1 MKVRIL
7 RAFIVLVSPVCG
19 LRPRRSA
26 FCFTTKLPEKL
37 FFKIG
42 EVAEVAGVKTSVLR
56 FWESEF
62 PFLKPVKSSSGQR
75 LYSKNEVD
83 LVLQV
88 KHLLYDEKF
97 TIEGVKKRI
106 TTKGKLIKTEDFFDS
121 TAAAYYSEVLKV
133 VRNELKVLRDLL

>member
-1 MKVRIL
+1 MQASSVMAPAL
-7 RAFIVLVSPVCG
+7 
-19 LRPRRSA
+19 
-26 FCFTTKLPEKL
+26 TEKL
-37 FFKIG
+37 YYKIG
-42 EVAEVAGVKTSVLR
+42 AVAEVAGVRTSVLR

-62 PFLKPVKSSSGQR
+62 SFLKPVKSSSGQR

-106 TTKGKLIKTEDFFDS
+106 TAKGKVLKAEDLLES
-121 TAAAYYSEVLKV
+121 VAATDYSELLKT
-133 VRNELKVLRDLL
+133 VRHELKVLRDLL

>member
-1 MKVRIL
+1 M
-7 RAFIVLVSPVCG
+7 PVG
-19 LRPRRSA
+19 SVMSSM
-26 FCFTTKLPEKL
+26 LPEKMYY
-37 FFKIG
+37 KIG

-62 PFLKPVKSSSGQR
+62 IFLKPTKSSSGQR

-106 TTKGKLIKTEDFFDS
+106 TTKGKLINADDHFDS
-121 TAAAYYSEVLKV
+121 IGNTDYTEVLKS
-133 VRNELKVLRDLL
+133 VRNDLRILRDLL

>member
-1 MKVRIL
+1 M
-7 RAFIVLVSPVCG
+7 VSV
-19 LRPRRSA
+19 S
-26 FCFTTKLPEKL
+26 TDKL

-42 EVAEVAGVKTSVLR
+42 EVADVAGVKTSVLR
-56 FWESEF
+56 FWETEF

-83 LVLQV
+83 LILQV

-106 TTKGKLIKTEDFFDS
+106 NPKGKLLKTEEVIDS
-121 TAAAYYSEVLKV
+121 VTATEYSDILKA
-133 VRNELKVLRDLL
+133 VRSELKVIRDLL

>member
-1 MKVRIL
+1 M
-7 RAFIVLVSPVCG
+7 A
-19 LRPRRSA
+19 
-26 FCFTTKLPEKL
+26 TTLSEKL
-37 FFKIG
+37 YYKIG

-62 PFLKPVKSSSGQR
+62 TFLKPSKSSSGQR
-75 LYSKNEVD
+75 LYSRNEVD

-106 TTKGKLIKTEDFFDS
+106 TAKGKLVN
-121 TAAAYYSEVLKV
+121 TADLLVGAAVTDYSEVLRA

>member
-1 MKVRIL
+1 M
-7 RAFIVLVSPVCG
+7 VSA
-19 LRPRRSA
+19 S
-26 FCFTTKLPEKL
+26 TDKL

-42 EVAEVAGVKTSVLR
+42 EVADVAGVKTSVLR
-56 FWESEF
+56 FWETEF

-106 TTKGKLIKTEDFFDS
+106 NSKGKLLKTE
-121 TAAAYYSEVLKV
+121 EVLGSVTASEYSDILKT
-133 VRNELKVLRDLL
+133 VRSELKVIRDLL

>member
-1 MKVRIL
+1 M
-7 RAFIVLVSPVCG
+7 VS
-19 LRPRRSA
+19 A
-26 FCFTTKLPEKL
+26 LPEKL

-83 LVLQV
+83 LVMQV

-106 TTKGKLIKTEDFFDS
+106 NTKGKLTKTEDFVETH
-121 TAAAYYSEVLKV
+121 TAADYSEVLRA
-133 VRNELKVLRDLL
+133 VRNELNVLRELL